1 MKISEQITSKYD
13 FAKASI
19 LMNLAAEFEEE
30 LELDFEQVYIGLNEN
45 SGNIFLTDE
54 NGGGKACVYVTING
68 KVEIGCCSPYN
79 GYEPTVDYNSKEDF
93 LHDVECEFGK
103 LEDMEDEDREF
114 FESFSEEDLQ
124 MYEKIAKRGNELAEE
139 ILK

>member
-13 FAKASI
+13 FAKASV

-30 LELDFEQVYIGLNEN
+30 LELDFEQAYIGLNEN

-68 KVEIGCCSPYN
+68 KVNIGCYSPYN
-79 GYEPTVDYNSKEDF
+79 GYEPDVDYHSKEDF
-93 LHDVECEFGK
+93 LHDIEAEYGK
-103 LEDMEDEDREF
+103 LEDMEEEDREF
-114 FESFSEEDLQ
+114 FESFSEEELQ
-124 MYEKIAKRGNELAEE
+124 MYEIIAKRGNGLAAE
-139 ILK
+139 ILR